1 MANGDRKRRKWGCVV
16 ACKDADGRIVS
27 WQARYQSPVNPRQ
40 RIYRRFGLEFQT
52 EAYRWLDETFLA
64 DLQLILI
71 AVYLKNTARNPTSA
85 NTP

>member
-16 ACKDADGRIVS
+16 ACKDADGSIVS

-40 RIYRRFGLEFQT
+40 RIYRRFGVKFQT

-71 AVYLKNTARNPTSA
+71 AVYLKNTAKNPTSA